1 MSDQRSLNWI
11 SSWKVRKC
19 GRVISWQW
27 VAAGLQWLAGP
38 PLGQT
43 FIYSLIVPPA
53 ACSLLPSRTMPPR
66 SSRSPVKT
74 SPTQNSKDC
83 HHRRTVLAIC
93 HQSGQWWKLELTSWK
108 TYQRPIG
115 TKLTTSCVFGQ
126 WYRNTILSLRSH
138 QNHGSSS
145 QQWQRVWR
153 RLNTTDYKET
163 VRAEIHQ
170 KCPNW
175 R

>member
-1 MSDQRSLNWI
+1 MWSGNILTM
-11 SSWKVRKC
+11 
-19 GRVISWQW
+19 GRGGAPMTGRTS
-27 VAAGLQWLAGP
+27 AGP
-38 PLGQT
+38 DVYLLANSPACCLLSAPLSDNAT
-43 FIYSLIVPPA
+43 AVFPPG
-53 ACSLLPSRTMPPR
+53 PI
-66 SSRSPVKT
+66 KT